1 MPWVNEL
8 NNTRRLPAVLVV
20 DRVPFIVWRESKVI
34 SVTPADAEAVTD
46 KLLNV
51 FAPVIAAPPALVL
64 VKATL

>member
-1 MPWVNEL
+1 M
-8 NNTRRLPAVLVV
+8 
-20 DRVPFIVWRESKVI
+20 VWRESKVI
-34 SVTPADAEAVTD
+34 GVTPADAEAVTD